1 MIRYKRIL
9 KEIKNIEEFD
19 KKRKNRIIRG
29 AILTEIFGL
38 YREILKIP
46 FFLMYG
52 VINTIEFGFRIVADI
67 LEIISAIL
75 KEVTNLFDRLPI
87 IQFVNK
93 KDYIETLE
101 IIRKKN

>member
-19 KKRKNRIIRG
+19 NKKKNKIIRG

-52 VINTIEFGFRIVADI
+52 VVNTIGIGFRITGEL
-67 LEIISAIL
+67 LEI
-75 KEVTNLFDRLPI
+75 VGI

-93 KDYIETLE
+93 KDYVETIE
-101 IIRKKN
+101 IIKKNNN